1 MDKRFFMDNRFSWI
15 GDFAWLRDFPG
26 SEIFLW
32 IRDFSWIRDDSK
44 VILAIFQGLR
54 PTNPAG
60 RGKHYRFARQTLS
73 SVSTSDY

>member
-1 MDKRFFMDNRFSWI
+1 MDERFSWV
-15 GDFAWLRDFPG
+15 RD
-26 SEIFLW
+26 FLW

-73 SVSTSDY
+73 SVSTSDYYKDWFN